1 MEKHS
6 HKHSYNTKSGVGI
19 IILEVEAST
28 KNQGVTNELATNL
41 WMTERRKR
49 ITASVWGNVAK
60 CRSTTQVA
68 SAVKSLLYPTFR
80 GNVATEWGNRK
91 ESETLGAYLALKQQ
105 TGSPTVTSLKL
116 FYKYLIC

>member
-1 MEKHS
+1 M
-6 HKHSYNTKSGVGI
+6 
-19 IILEVEAST
+19 EVEAST

-41 WMTERRKR
+41 WMTERRKW